1 MRLTQIRLA
10 GFKSFVDPTGLQ
22 FTRQRVGIVGPNGCG
37 KSNLIDAVRWV
48 LGESKASEL
57 RGESMHDVIFN
68 GSASRKP
75 AGRSSVEL
83 IFDNSLGRLGG
94 PWGRFAELSVKRV
107 LARDGQSSYTIN
119 GQSVRRKDVY
129 DIFLGT
135 GLGPR
140 AYAIIGQ
147 GMISRV
153 IESRPEELRV
163 FLEEAAG
170 VSKYRER
177 RKETEHRLADARE
190 NLARVDD
197 IRLELEKRVEVLS
210 AQASVAEKYN
220 QLTSTKRTRQTV
232 LLAVRSS
239 ELQHAQRRY
248 SAERLEAE
256 KLLEA
261 VRTQQAA
268 LLREREVLDARYV
281 ELQANLQ
288 SVQASVF
295 ELNTAVARRET
306 EDRSLTQIRDRSIA
320 LQSEARESLE
330 QIQSQYQRSI
340 SALKEAQASL
350 ETIRSELA
358 KRLSDRDTARQAVR
372 PIEEAVEELG
382 NQLSESKATLAAADA
397 DIRGIATR
405 IQETSGRELQ
415 LKGRLE
421 ELQQQRQQLEKLDES
436 ALSAIRQQHAEA
448 LELAELAGADHRT
461 LVDRVAQAD
470 QSVVQARAQVQQ
482 TTLALEKSRASLA
495 ANTEALQKVSARE
508 QLTGWLE
515 EQALTEAKAVWSELS
530 VRPGS
535 ERAIEAAL
543 GDRLSALGIEASALE
558 SLLRSAEPPSRIGL
572 HWSDSVAGLS
582 NAAEPDDALSQ
593 EIQGEGPVADRC
605 RQWLKGFRRA
615 DSFRQAAE
623 NRGRLAEGE
632 FWVSPEGHII
642 RPGELRFFAKDS
654 PDSGVLKLKAKVES
668 LERDCRRQEL
678 SAQEALDLLSRREDT
693 HQALRRQAANAQ
705 ETESRARQRVHELEL
720 AQLKLTQKAERL
732 QAKEKDLHDAEAR
745 LNDEADQ
752 LSQRMET
759 LQAEQKTASEAAD
772 QLRDSLAQIQA
783 RLDQSGQRLQLA
795 RQSLLEKDSVLQ
807 ESLLAERSLKERC
820 SGLQEAV
827 ASLEQRGSETEE
839 QLSRLSEELED
850 AVSQLAQ
857 SSLQSLLAERV
868 AREASLGQA
877 RQLAEQAADVLRQ
890 KDEQRL
896 SLERESDPLRERTIQ
911 ADTALAGAQAALEQI
926 SQQISESGLEVDA
939 LIQSWPERM
948 PPPELPS
955 ASSLQA
961 EINRLQRE
969 VDALGAVNLAAL
981 AELEQASERQTFLK
995 AQADDLQGAV
1005 ETLEDAIR
1013 KIDRESRALLQSTY
1027 DTVNDNFGRLFPT
1040 LFGGGEARLVL
1051 TGEEILDS
1059 GIQVMA
1065 QPPGKKNTTIHLLSG
1080 GEKTL
1085 TAIALVF
1092 ALFQLNPAPFCLL
1105 DEVDAPLDD
1114 PNTERLCRL
1123 IEKMSEATQFIFITH
1138 NKISMELAE
1147 HLVGVTMQE
1156 QGVSR
1161 LVAVDLDM
1169 ASSFVRDAA

>member
-22 FTRQRVGIVGPNGCG
+22 LTRQRVGIVGPNGCG
-37 KSNLIDAVRWV
+37 KSNVIDAVRWV

-68 GSASRKP
+68 GSGSRKP
-75 AGRSSVEL
+75 AGRASVEL

-177 RKETEHRLADARE
+177 RKETEHRLSDARE
-190 NLARVDD
+190 NLARVED

-210 AQASVAEKYN
+210 AQAAVAEQYN
-220 QLTSTKRTRQTV
+220 SLTSTKRTRQTL

-239 ELQHAQRRY
+239 ELQHSQRR
-248 SAERLEAE
+248 SLADRLEAE
-256 KLLEA
+256 KLLESIRA
-261 VRTQQAA
+261 KQAN
-268 LLREREVLDARYV
+268 LLREREGLDARYV
-281 ELQANLQ
+281 ELQDTLQ

-295 ELNTAVARRET
+295 ELNTVIARREA
-306 EDRSLTQIRDRSIA
+306 EDHSLTQIRDRSIA

-330 QIQSQYQRSI
+330 QIRGEHQRSMT
-340 SALKEAQASL
+340 SLREAQASL

-372 PIEEAVEELG
+372 PIEEAVEELN
-382 NQLSESKATLAAADA
+382 NQLSESKATLAASDA
-397 DIRGIATR
+397 DIRGITTR
-405 IQETSGRELQ
+405 IQETSARQLQ

-421 ELQQQRQQLEKLDES
+421 DLRQQSQQLEKLDES
-436 ALSAIRQQHAEA
+436 ALGSIRQQHAEA

-461 LVDRVAQAD
+461 LVDRVTQAD

-482 TTLALEKSRASLA
+482 TTLELEKSRASLS
-495 ANTEALQKVSARE
+495 ANMEALQKVSARE
-508 QLTGWLE
+508 RLTDWLE
-515 EQALTEAKAVWSELS
+515 AQSLSNAKAVWSELS

-558 SLLRSAEPPSRIGL
+558 GLLRSEEPPSRIGL
-572 HWSDSVAGLS
+572 HWLEASEVSPNGS
-582 NAAEPDDALSQ
+582 EPADALSK
-593 EIQGEGPVADRC
+593 EIQGEGAVADRC
-605 RQWLKGFRRA
+605 RSWLKGYRRA
-615 DSFRQAAE
+615 ESFRQAVE
-623 NRGRLAEGE
+623 NRARLLEGE
-632 FWVSPEGHII
+632 FWVSPEGH
-642 RPGELRFFAKDS
+642 RVRSGELLFFVKDS
-654 PDSGVLKLKAKVES
+654 ADSGVLELKAKVEA
-668 LERDCRRQEL
+668 LDRDCRRQEL
-678 SAQEALDLLSRREDT
+678 SAQEALDLLSRREDAL
-693 HQALRRQAANAQ
+693 QGLRRQAVNAQ
-705 ETESRARQRVHELEL
+705 ETEARARQRVHELEL
-720 AQLKLTQKAERL
+720 AQLKLTEKAERL
-732 QAKEKDLHDAEAR
+732 QAKEKDLRDAEVR

-752 LSQRMET
+752 LAQRIES
-759 LQAEQKTASEAAD
+759 LQSEQKAAHQAAD
-772 QLRDSLAQIQA
+772 QLRDSLAQLQS
-783 RLDQSGQRLQLA
+783 RLDQSSQRLQLA

-807 ESLLAERSLKERC
+807 ESLLSERSLKERC
-820 SGLQEAV
+820 SGLQEA
-827 ASLEQRGSETEE
+827 ASSLDQRRRETEE
-839 QLSRLSEELED
+839 SLSRLSQELEE

-857 SSLQSLLAERV
+857 STLQSLLAERV
-868 AREASLGQA
+868 EREASLSQA
-877 RQLAEQAADVLRQ
+877 RQSAEEAAEVLRH
-890 KDEQRL
+890 KDEERL
-896 SLERESDPLRERTIQ
+896 GLERESEPIRERMIQ

-926 SQQISESGLEVDA
+926 SQQILESGLEVDA
-939 LIQSWPERM
+939 LIQTWPDQM
-948 PPPELPS
+948 PPPELPK
-955 ASSLQA
+955 AASLQA

-969 VDALGAVNLAAL
+969 IDALGAVNLAAL
-981 AELEQASERQTFLK
+981 AELEQAKERQTFLQ
-995 AQADDLQGAV
+995 AQANDLQGAV

-1013 KIDRESRALLQSTY
+1013 KIDRESRAILQSTY

-1114 PNTERLCRL
+1114 PNTERLSRL

>member
-1 MRLTQIRLA
+1 
-10 GFKSFVDPTGLQ
+10 
-22 FTRQRVGIVGPNGCG
+22 
-37 KSNLIDAVRWV
+37 
-48 LGESKASEL
+48 
-57 RGESMHDVIFN
+57 
-68 GSASRKP
+68 
-75 AGRSSVEL
+75 
-83 IFDNSLGRLGG
+83 
-94 PWGRFAELSVKRV
+94 
-107 LARDGQSSYTIN
+107 
-119 GQSVRRKDVY
+119 
-129 DIFLGT
+129 
-135 GLGPR
+135 
-140 AYAIIGQ
+140 
-147 GMISRV
+147 
-153 IESRPEELRV
+153 
-163 FLEEAAG
+163 
-170 VSKYRER
+170 
-177 RKETEHRLADARE
+177 
-190 NLARVDD
+190 
-197 IRLELEKRVEVLS
+197 
-210 AQASVAEKYN
+210 
-220 QLTSTKRTRQTV
+220 
-232 LLAVRSS
+232 
-239 ELQHAQRRY
+239 
-248 SAERLEAE
+248 
-256 KLLEA
+256 
-261 VRTQQAA
+261 
-268 LLREREVLDARYV
+268 
-281 ELQANLQ
+281 
-288 SVQASVF
+288 
-295 ELNTAVARRET
+295 
-306 EDRSLTQIRDRSIA
+306 
-320 LQSEARESLE
+320 SLE
-330 QIQSQYQRSI
+330 QIQSEYQRSTA
-340 SALKEAQASL
+340 ALKEAQASL

-372 PIEEAVEELG
+372 PIEEAVEELS
-382 NQLSESKATLAAADA
+382 NQLSESKATLAASDA

-405 IQETSGRELQ
+405 IQETSARQLQ

-421 ELQQQRQQLEKLDES
+421 DLRQQSQQLEKLDES
-436 ALSAIRQQHAEA
+436 ALGAIRQQHAEA

-461 LVDRVAQAD
+461 LIDRVTQAD
-470 QSVVQARAQVQQ
+470 KLVVQARVQVQQ
-482 TTLALEKSRASLA
+482 TTLELEKSRASLA
-495 ANTEALQKVSARE
+495 ANVEALQKVSARE
-508 QLTGWLE
+508 RLTDWLE
-515 EQALTEAKAVWSELS
+515 EQSLTNAKAVWSELS

-543 GDRLSALGIEASALE
+543 GDRLSALGIEASTLE

-572 HWSDSVAGLS
+572 HWPETAGS
-582 NAAEPDDALSQ
+582 QTKGAEPEDALAR
-593 EIQGEGPVADRC
+593 EIQGEGVVADRC

-615 DSFRQAAE
+615 DSFRQAVE
-623 NRGRLAEGE
+623 NRGALADNEY
-632 FWVSPEGHII
+632 WVSPEGHIL

-654 PDSGVLKLKAKVES
+654 ADSGVLELKAKVEA
-668 LERDCRRQEL
+668 LDRDCRRQEL
-678 SAQEALDLLSRREDT
+678 SAQESLDLLSRREDT
-693 HQALRRQAANAQ
+693 LQGLRRQATIAQ
-705 ETESRARQRVHELEL
+705 ETEAKARQRVHELEL
-720 AQLKLTQKAERL
+720 AQLKLTEKAERL
-732 QAKEKDLHDAEAR
+732 QAKEKDLQDAGAR

-752 LSQRMET
+752 LAQRVES
-759 LQAEQKTASEAAD
+759 LQAEQRTALQAAD
-772 QLRDSLAQIQA
+772 QLRESLAQLQA
-783 RLDQSGQRLQLA
+783 RLDQSGHRLQSA

-820 SGLQEAV
+820 SGLQEAA
-827 ASLEQRGSETEE
+827 ASLDKRRLETEE
-839 QLSRLSEELED
+839 QLSRLSTELED

-868 AREASLGQA
+868 EREASLGQA
-877 RQLAEQAADVLRQ
+877 RQLAEEAAEVLRH
-890 KDEQRL
+890 KDEERL
-896 SLERESDPLRERTIQ
+896 TLERESDPIRERMIQ
-911 ADTALAGAQAALEQI
+911 ADTALAGSQAALEQI
-926 SQQISESGLEVDA
+926 DQQILESGLEVDA
-939 LIQSWPERM
+939 LIQSWPDRM
-948 PPPELPS
+948 PPPELPK

-969 VDALGAVNLAAL
+969 IDALGAVNLAAL
-981 AELEQASERQTFLK
+981 AELEQANERQTFLK

-1114 PNTERLCRL
+1114 PNTERLSRL

>member
-22 FTRQRVGIVGPNGCG
+22 LTRQRVGIVGPNGCG
-37 KSNLIDAVRWV
+37 KSNVIDAVRWV

-68 GSASRKP
+68 GSGSRKP
-75 AGRSSVEL
+75 AGRASVEL

-190 NLARVDD
+190 NLARVED

-210 AQASVAEKYN
+210 AQAAVAEQYN
-220 QLTSTKRTRQTV
+220 DLTSTKRNRQTV

-239 ELQHAQRRY
+239 ELQHSQRRY
-248 SAERLEAE
+248 STERLEAE
-256 KLLEA
+256 KLLESI
-261 VRTQQAA
+261 RSKQAA
-268 LLREREVLDARYV
+268 LLREREELDARYV

-295 ELNTAVARRET
+295 ELNTSIARREA
-306 EDRSLTQIRDRSIA
+306 EDHSLTQIRDRSIA
-320 LQSEARESLE
+320 LQSEARASLE
-330 QIQSQYQRSI
+330 QIQNDHERST
-340 SALKEAQASL
+340 SALKEAQESL

-372 PIEEAVEELG
+372 PVEEVVEELS
-382 NQLSESKATLAAADA
+382 NQLSESKATLAASDA
-397 DIRGIATR
+397 DIRGITTR
-405 IQETSGRELQ
+405 IQETSARQLQ

-421 ELQQQRQQLEKLDES
+421 DLRQQSQQLEKLDES
-436 ALSAIRQQHAEA
+436 ALTAIRQQHAEA

-461 LVDRVAQAD
+461 LIDRVAQAD
-470 QSVVQARAQVQQ
+470 QAVIQARAQVQQ
-482 TTLALEKSRASLA
+482 TTLELEKSRASLA
-495 ANTEALQKVSARE
+495 ANIEALQKVSARE
-508 QLTGWLE
+508 RLTDWLE
-515 EQALTEAKAVWSELS
+515 ERALTSAKAVWSELS

-558 SLLRSAEPPSRIGL
+558 SLLRAAEPPSRIGL
-572 HWSDSVAGLS
+572 HWSEPQGVQSKLS
-582 NAAEPDDALSQ
+582 EATDALSLD
-593 EIQGEGPVADRC
+593 IQGEGAVADRC

-615 DSFRQAAE
+615 DSFRQAVE
-623 NRGRLAEGE
+623 NRGQLSEGE

-642 RPGELRFFAKDS
+642 RAGELRFFAKDS
-654 PDSGVLKLKAKVES
+654 ADSGVLELKAKVES
-668 LERDCRRQEL
+668 LDRDCRRQEL

-693 HQALRRQAANAQ
+693 LQGLRRQASNAQ
-705 ETESRARQRVHELEL
+705 ETEAKARQRVHELEL
-720 AQLKLTQKAERL
+720 AQLKLTEKAERL
-732 QAKEKDLHDAEAR
+732 LAKEKDLHDAEAR
-745 LNDEADQ
+745 LTDEADQ
-752 LSQRMET
+752 LAQRIES
-759 LQAEQKTASEAAD
+759 LQAEQKTALQAAD
-772 QLRDSLAQIQA
+772 QLRESLAQLQT
-783 RLDQSGQRLQLA
+783 RLDQSAQRLQSA

-820 SGLQEAV
+820 SGLQEAAV
-827 ASLEQRGSETEE
+827 KLDQRRRETEE
-839 QLSRLSEELED
+839 QLSRLSTELED
-850 AVSQLAQ
+850 AVSKLAQ

-868 AREASLGQA
+868 EREASLAQA
-877 RQLAEQAADVLRQ
+877 RSVADEAAEALRH
-890 KDEQRL
+890 KDEERL
-896 SLERESDPLRERTIQ
+896 TLERESDPIRERMIQ

-926 SQQISESGLEVDA
+926 SQQILESGLEVDE
-939 LIQSWPERM
+939 LIQSWPDQM
-948 PPPELPS
+948 PPPELPK
-955 ASSLQA
+955 ASNLQA

-969 VDALGAVNLAAL
+969 IDALGAVNLAAL
-981 AELEQASERQTFLK
+981 AELEQANERQTFLR

-1114 PNTERLCRL
+1114 PNTERLSRL

>member
-22 FTRQRVGIVGPNGCG
+22 LTRQRVGIVGPNGCG
-37 KSNLIDAVRWV
+37 KSNVIDAVRWV

-75 AGRSSVEL
+75 AGRASVEL

-177 RKETEHRLADARE
+177 RKETEHRLSDARE
-190 NLARVDD
+190 NLERVED
-197 IRLELEKRVEVLS
+197 IRLELEKRVEVLA
-210 AQASVAEKYN
+210 AQAAVAEQYN
-220 QLTSTKRTRQTV
+220 ELTSTKRTRQTV

-239 ELQHAQRRY
+239 ELQHSQRRY
-248 SAERLEAE
+248 SAERLESE
-256 KLLEA
+256 RLLESIRA
-261 VRTQQAA
+261 KQAS
-268 LLREREVLDARYV
+268 LLREREGLDARYV

-295 ELNTAVARRET
+295 ELNTAIARREA

-330 QIQSQYQRSI
+330 QIQSEYQRSTA
-340 SALKEAQASL
+340 ALKEAQASL

-372 PIEEAVEELG
+372 PIEEAVEELS
-382 NQLSESKATLAAADA
+382 NQLSESKATLAASDA

-405 IQETSGRELQ
+405 IQETSARQLQ

-421 ELQQQRQQLEKLDES
+421 DLRQQSQQLEKLDES
-436 ALSAIRQQHAEA
+436 ALGAIRQQHAEA

-461 LVDRVAQAD
+461 LIDRVTQAD
-470 QSVVQARAQVQQ
+470 KSVVQARAQVQQ
-482 TTLALEKSRASLA
+482 TTLELEKSRASLA
-495 ANTEALQKVSARE
+495 ANVEALQKVSARE
-508 QLTGWLE
+508 RLTDWLE
-515 EQALTEAKAVWSELS
+515 EQSLTNAKAVWSELS

-543 GDRLSALGIEASALE
+543 GDRLSALGIEASTLE

-572 HWSDSVAGLS
+572 HWPETAGS
-582 NAAEPDDALSQ
+582 QTKGAEPEDALAR
-593 EIQGEGPVADRC
+593 EIQGEGVVADRC

-615 DSFRQAAE
+615 DSFRQAVE
-623 NRGRLAEGE
+623 NRGALADNEY
-632 FWVSPEGHII
+632 WVSPEGHIL

-654 PDSGVLKLKAKVES
+654 ADSGVLELKAKVEA
-668 LERDCRRQEL
+668 LDRDCRRQEL
-678 SAQEALDLLSRREDT
+678 SAQESLDLLSRREDT
-693 HQALRRQAANAQ
+693 LQGLRRQATNAQ
-705 ETESRARQRVHELEL
+705 ETEAKARQRVHELEL
-720 AQLKLTQKAERL
+720 AQLKLTEKAERL
-732 QAKEKDLHDAEAR
+732 QAKEKDLQDAGAR

-752 LSQRMET
+752 LAQRVES
-759 LQAEQKTASEAAD
+759 LQAEQRRALQAAD
-772 QLRDSLAQIQA
+772 QLRESLAQLQA
-783 RLDQSGQRLQLA
+783 RLDQSGQRLQSA

-820 SGLQEAV
+820 SGLQEAA
-827 ASLEQRGSETEE
+827 ASLDKRRLETEE
-839 QLSRLSEELED
+839 QLSRLSTELED

-868 AREASLGQA
+868 EREASLGQA
-877 RQLAEQAADVLRQ
+877 RQLAEEAAEVLRH
-890 KDEQRL
+890 KDEERL
-896 SLERESDPLRERTIQ
+896 TLERESDPIRERMIQ
-911 ADTALAGAQAALEQI
+911 ADTALAGSQAALEQI
-926 SQQISESGLEVDA
+926 DQQILESGLEVDA
-939 LIQSWPERM
+939 LIQSWPDRM
-948 PPPELPS
+948 PPPELPK

-969 VDALGAVNLAAL
+969 IDALGAVNLAAL
-981 AELEQASERQTFLK
+981 AELEQANERQ
-995 AQADDLQGAV
+995 
-1005 ETLEDAIR
+1005 
-1013 KIDRESRALLQSTY
+1013 
-1027 DTVNDNFGRLFPT
+1027 
-1040 LFGGGEARLVL
+1040 
-1051 TGEEILDS
+1051 
-1059 GIQVMA
+1059 
-1065 QPPGKKNTTIHLLSG
+1065 
-1080 GEKTL
+1080 
-1085 TAIALVF
+1085 
-1092 ALFQLNPAPFCLL
+1092 
-1105 DEVDAPLDD
+1105 
-1114 PNTERLCRL
+1114 
-1123 IEKMSEATQFIFITH
+1123 
-1138 NKISMELAE
+1138 
-1147 HLVGVTMQE
+1147 
-1156 QGVSR
+1156 
-1161 LVAVDLDM
+1161 
-1169 ASSFVRDAA
+1169 

>member
-22 FTRQRVGIVGPNGCG
+22 LTRQRVGIVGPNGCG
-37 KSNLIDAVRWV
+37 KSNVIDAVRWV

-68 GSASRKP
+68 GSGSRKP
-75 AGRSSVEL
+75 AGRASVEL

-190 NLARVDD
+190 NLARVED

-210 AQASVAEKYN
+210 AQAAVAEQYN
-220 QLTSTKRTRQTV
+220 DLTSTKRNRQTV

-239 ELQHAQRRY
+239 ALQHSQRRY
-248 SAERLEAE
+248 STDRLEAE
-256 KLLEA
+256 KLLESI
-261 VRTQQAA
+261 RSKQAA
-268 LLREREVLDARYV
+268 LLREREELDARYV

-295 ELNTAVARRET
+295 ELNTSIARREA
-306 EDRSLTQIRDRSIA
+306 EDHSLTQIRDRSIA
-320 LQSEARESLE
+320 LQSEARASLE
-330 QIQSQYQRSI
+330 QIQNDHERST
-340 SALKEAQASL
+340 SALKEAQESL

-372 PIEEAVEELG
+372 PVEEVVEELS
-382 NQLSESKATLAAADA
+382 NQLSESKAILAASDA
-397 DIRGIATR
+397 DIRGITTR
-405 IQETSGRELQ
+405 IQETSARQLQ

-421 ELQQQRQQLEKLDES
+421 DLRQQSQQLEKLDES
-436 ALSAIRQQHAEA
+436 ALTAIRQQHAEA

-461 LVDRVAQAD
+461 LIDRVAQAD
-470 QSVVQARAQVQQ
+470 QAVIQARAQVQQ
-482 TTLALEKSRASLA
+482 TTLELEKSRASLA
-495 ANTEALQKVSARE
+495 ANIEALQKVSARE
-508 QLTGWLE
+508 RLTDWLE
-515 EQALTEAKAVWSELS
+515 ERALTSAKAVWSELS

-558 SLLRSAEPPSRIGL
+558 SLLRAAEPPSRIGL
-572 HWSDSVAGLS
+572 HWSEPQGVQSKLS
-582 NAAEPDDALSQ
+582 EATDALSLD
-593 EIQGEGPVADRC
+593 IQGEGAVADRC

-615 DSFRQAAE
+615 DSFRQAVE
-623 NRGRLAEGE
+623 NRGQLSEGE

-642 RPGELRFFAKDS
+642 RAGELRFFAKDS
-654 PDSGVLKLKAKVES
+654 ADSGVLELKAKVES
-668 LERDCRRQEL
+668 LDRDCRRQEL

-693 HQALRRQAANAQ
+693 LQGLRRQASNAQ
-705 ETESRARQRVHELEL
+705 ETEAKARQRVHELEL
-720 AQLKLTQKAERL
+720 AQLKLTEKAERL
-732 QAKEKDLHDAEAR
+732 LAKEKDLHDAEAR
-745 LNDEADQ
+745 LTDEADQ
-752 LSQRMET
+752 LAQRIES
-759 LQAEQKTASEAAD
+759 LQAEQKTALQAAD
-772 QLRDSLAQIQA
+772 QLRESLAQLQT
-783 RLDQSGQRLQLA
+783 RLDQSAQRLQSA

-820 SGLQEAV
+820 SGLQEAAV
-827 ASLEQRGSETEE
+827 KLDQRRRETEE
-839 QLSRLSEELED
+839 QLSRLSTELED
-850 AVSQLAQ
+850 AVSKLAQ

-868 AREASLGQA
+868 EREASLAQA
-877 RQLAEQAADVLRQ
+877 RSVADEAAEALRH
-890 KDEQRL
+890 KDEERL
-896 SLERESDPLRERTIQ
+896 TLERESDPIRERMIQ

-926 SQQISESGLEVDA
+926 SQQILESGLEVDE
-939 LIQSWPERM
+939 LIQSWPDQM
-948 PPPELPS
+948 PPPELPK
-955 ASSLQA
+955 ASNLQA

-969 VDALGAVNLAAL
+969 IDALGAVNLAAL
-981 AELEQASERQTFLK
+981 AELEQANERQTFLR

-1114 PNTERLCRL
+1114 PNTERLSRL

>member
-1 MRLTQIRLA
+1 
-10 GFKSFVDPTGLQ
+10 
-22 FTRQRVGIVGPNGCG
+22 
-37 KSNLIDAVRWV
+37 
-48 LGESKASEL
+48 
-57 RGESMHDVIFN
+57 
-68 GSASRKP
+68 
-75 AGRSSVEL
+75 
-83 IFDNSLGRLGG
+83 
-94 PWGRFAELSVKRV
+94 
-107 LARDGQSSYTIN
+107 
-119 GQSVRRKDVY
+119 
-129 DIFLGT
+129 
-135 GLGPR
+135 
-140 AYAIIGQ
+140 
-147 GMISRV
+147 
-153 IESRPEELRV
+153 
-163 FLEEAAG
+163 
-170 VSKYRER
+170 
-177 RKETEHRLADARE
+177 
-190 NLARVDD
+190 
-197 IRLELEKRVEVLS
+197 
-210 AQASVAEKYN
+210 
-220 QLTSTKRTRQTV
+220 
-232 LLAVRSS
+232 AVRSS
-239 ELQHAQRRY
+239 ELQHSQRRY
-248 SAERLEAE
+248 SAERLESE
-256 KLLEA
+256 RLLESIRA
-261 VRTQQAA
+261 KQAS
-268 LLREREVLDARYV
+268 LLREREGLDARYV

-295 ELNTAVARRET
+295 ELNTAIARREA

-330 QIQSQYQRSI
+330 QIQSEYQRSTA
-340 SALKEAQASL
+340 ALKEAQASL

-372 PIEEAVEELG
+372 PIEEAVEELS
-382 NQLSESKATLAAADA
+382 NQLSESKATLAASDA
-397 DIRGIATR
+397 AIRGIATR
-405 IQETSGRELQ
+405 SQEPSARQLQ

-421 ELQQQRQQLEKLDES
+421 DLRQQSQQLEKLDES
-436 ALSAIRQQHAEA
+436 ALGAIRQQHAEA

-461 LVDRVAQAD
+461 LIDRVTQAD
-470 QSVVQARAQVQQ
+470 KSVVQARAQVQQ
-482 TTLALEKSRASLA
+482 TTLELEKSRASLA
-495 ANTEALQKVSARE
+495 ANVEALQKVSARE
-508 QLTGWLE
+508 RLTDWLE
-515 EQALTEAKAVWSELS
+515 EQSLTNAKAVWSELS

-543 GDRLSALGIEASALE
+543 GDRLSALGIEASTLE

-572 HWSDSVAGLS
+572 HWLETAGS
-582 NAAEPDDALSQ
+582 QSKGAEPEDALAR
-593 EIQGEGPVADRC
+593 EIQGEGVVADRC

-615 DSFRQAAE
+615 DSFRQAVE
-623 NRGRLAEGE
+623 NRGALADNEY
-632 FWVSPEGHII
+632 WVSPEGHIL

-654 PDSGVLKLKAKVES
+654 ADSGVLELKAKVEA
-668 LERDCRRQEL
+668 LDRDCRRQEL
-678 SAQEALDLLSRREDT
+678 SAQESLDLLSRREDNL
-693 HQALRRQAANAQ
+693 QGLRRQATNAQ
-705 ETESRARQRVHELEL
+705 ETEAKARQRVHELEL
-720 AQLKLTQKAERL
+720 AQLKLTEKAERL
-732 QAKEKDLHDAEAR
+732 QAKEKDLQDAGAR

-752 LSQRMET
+752 LAQRVES
-759 LQAEQKTASEAAD
+759 LQAEQRRALQAAD
-772 QLRDSLAQIQA
+772 QLRESLAQLQA
-783 RLDQSGQRLQLA
+783 RLDQSGQRLQSA

-820 SGLQEAV
+820 SGLQEAA
-827 ASLEQRGSETEE
+827 ASLDKRRLETEE
-839 QLSRLSEELED
+839 QLSRLSTELED
-850 AVSQLAQ
+850 AVSQLAP

-868 AREASLGQA
+868 EREASLGQA
-877 RQLAEQAADVLRQ
+877 RQLAEEAAEVLRH
-890 KDEQRL
+890 KDEERL
-896 SLERESDPLRERTIQ
+896 TLERESDPIRERMIQ
-911 ADTALAGAQAALEQI
+911 ADTALAGSQAALEQI
-926 SQQISESGLEVDA
+926 DQQILESGLEVDA
-939 LIQSWPERM
+939 LIQSWPDRM
-948 PPPELPS
+948 PPPELPK

-969 VDALGAVNLAAL
+969 IDALGAVNLAAL
-981 AELEQASERQTFLK
+981 AELEQANERQAFLK

-1114 PNTERLCRL
+1114 PNTERLSRL

>member
-22 FTRQRVGIVGPNGCG
+22 LTRQRVGIVGPNGCG
-37 KSNLIDAVRWV
+37 KSNVIDAVRWV

-68 GSASRKP
+68 GSGSRKP
-75 AGRSSVEL
+75 AGRASVEL

-190 NLARVDD
+190 NLARVED
-197 IRLELEKRVEVLS
+197 IRLELEKRIEVLS
-210 AQASVAEKYN
+210 AQAAVAEQYN
-220 QLTSTKRTRQTV
+220 DLTSTKRTRQTV

-239 ELQHAQRRY
+239 ELQHSQRRY
-248 SAERLEAE
+248 STERLEAE
-256 KLLEA
+256 KHLESI
-261 VRTQQAA
+261 RSKQAT
-268 LLREREVLDARYV
+268 LLRQREELDVRYV
-281 ELQANLQ
+281 GLQANLQ
-288 SVQASVF
+288 SIQASVF
-295 ELNTAVARRET
+295 ELNTSIARREA
-306 EDRSLTQIRDRSIA
+306 EDHSLTKIRDRSIA
-320 LQSEARESLE
+320 LQSEARASLE
-330 QIQSQYQRSI
+330 QIQNDHERST
-340 SALKEAQASL
+340 SALKEAQESL

-372 PIEEAVEELG
+372 PVEEAVEELS
-382 NQLSESKATLAAADA
+382 NQLSESKATLAASDA
-397 DIRGIATR
+397 DSRGITTR
-405 IQETSGRELQ
+405 IQETSARQLQ
-415 LKGRLE
+415 LKGRLDD
-421 ELQQQRQQLEKLDES
+421 LQQQSQQLEKLDES
-436 ALSAIRQQHAEA
+436 ALTAIRRQHAEA

-461 LVDRVAQAD
+461 LIDRVAQAD
-470 QSVVQARAQVQQ
+470 QAVIQARAQVQQ
-482 TTLALEKSRASLA
+482 TTLELEKSRASLA
-495 ANTEALQKVSARE
+495 ANIEALQKVSARE
-508 QLTGWLE
+508 RLTDWLE
-515 EQALTEAKAVWSELS
+515 ERALTSAKAVWSVLS

-558 SLLRSAEPPSRIGL
+558 LLLRAAEPPSRIGL
-572 HWSDSVAGLS
+572 HWSEPQGVQSKLS
-582 NAAEPDDALSQ
+582 EPTDALSLD
-593 EIQGEGPVADRC
+593 IQGEGAVADRC
-605 RQWLKGFRRA
+605 RQWLTGFRRA
-615 DSFRQAAE
+615 DSFRQAVE
-623 NRGRLAEGE
+623 NRRQLSEGE

-642 RPGELRFFAKDS
+642 RAGELRFFAKDS
-654 PDSGVLKLKAKVES
+654 ADSGVLELKAKVES
-668 LERDCRRQEL
+668 LDRDCRRQEL

-693 HQALRRQAANAQ
+693 LQGLRRQASNAQ
-705 ETESRARQRVHELEL
+705 ETEAKARQRVHELEL
-720 AQLKLTQKAERL
+720 AQLKLTEKAERL
-732 QAKEKDLHDAEAR
+732 LAKEKDLHDAEAR

-752 LSQRMET
+752 LAQRIES
-759 LQAEQKTASEAAD
+759 LQADQKTALQAAD
-772 QLRDSLAQIQA
+772 QLRESLAQLQA
-783 RLDQSGQRLQLA
+783 RLDQSAQRLQSA

-820 SGLQEAV
+820 SRLQEA
-827 ASLEQRGSETEE
+827 AANFDQRRRETEE
-839 QLSRLSEELED
+839 QLSRLSSELED
-850 AVSQLAQ
+850 AVSKLAQ

-868 AREASLGQA
+868 EREASLAQA
-877 RQLAEQAADVLRQ
+877 RSVADEAAEALRH
-890 KDEQRL
+890 KDEERL
-896 SLERESDPLRERTIQ
+896 TLERESDPIRERMIQ

-926 SQQISESGLEVDA
+926 SQQILESGLEVDE
-939 LIQSWPERM
+939 LIQSWPDRM
-948 PPPELPS
+948 PPPELPK
-955 ASSLQA
+955 ASNLQVD
-961 EINRLQRE
+961 INRLQRE
-969 VDALGAVNLAAL
+969 IDALGAVNLAAL
-981 AELEQASERQTFLK
+981 VELEQASERQTFLR

-1065 QPPGKKNTTIHLLSG
+1065 QPPGKKNTTIYLLSG

-1114 PNTERLCRL
+1114 PNTERLSRL

-1156 QGVSR
+1156 RGVSR

>member
-22 FTRQRVGIVGPNGCG
+22 LTRQRVGIVGPNGCG
-37 KSNLIDAVRWV
+37 KSNVIDAVRWV

-68 GSASRKP
+68 GSGSRKP
-75 AGRSSVEL
+75 AGRASVEL

-190 NLARVDD
+190 NLARVED

-210 AQASVAEKYN
+210 AQAAVAEQYYD
-220 QLTSTKRTRQTV
+220 LTSTKRTRQTV

-239 ELQHAQRRY
+239 ELQHSQRRY
-248 SAERLEAE
+248 STERLEAE
-256 KLLEA
+256 KLLESI
-261 VRTQQAA
+261 RSKQAA
-268 LLREREVLDARYV
+268 LLRERGELDARYV
-281 ELQANLQ
+281 ELQTNLQ

-295 ELNTAVARRET
+295 ELNTSIARREA
-306 EDRSLTQIRDRSIA
+306 EDHSLTQIRDRSIA
-320 LQSEARESLE
+320 LQSEARASLE
-330 QIQSQYQRSI
+330 QIQTDHERST
-340 SALKEAQASL
+340 SALKEAQESL

-358 KRLSDRDTARQAVR
+358 KRLSDRDTAGQAVR
-372 PIEEAVEELG
+372 PVEEAVEELS
-382 NQLSESKATLAAADA
+382 NQLSESKATLAASDA
-397 DIRGIATR
+397 DIRGITMR
-405 IQETSGRELQ
+405 IQETSARQLQ

-421 ELQQQRQQLEKLDES
+421 DLRQQSQQLEKLDES
-436 ALSAIRQQHAEA
+436 ALTAIRQQHAEA

-461 LVDRVAQAD
+461 LIDRVAQAD
-470 QSVVQARAQVQQ
+470 QAVIQARAQVQQ
-482 TTLALEKSRASLA
+482 TTLELEKSRASLA
-495 ANTEALQKVSARE
+495 ANIEALQKISARE
-508 QLTGWLE
+508 RLTDWIE
-515 EQALTEAKAVWSELS
+515 ERALTSAKAVWSELS

-558 SLLRSAEPPSRIGL
+558 SLLRAAEPPSRIGL
-572 HWSDSVAGLS
+572 HWSEAQGAQSKLS
-582 NAAEPDDALSQ
+582 EPTDALSLD
-593 EIQGEGPVADRC
+593 IQGEGTVADLC

-615 DSFRQAAE
+615 DSFRQAVE
-623 NRGRLAEGE
+623 NRGQLSEGE

-642 RPGELRFFAKDS
+642 RAGELRFFAKDS
-654 PDSGVLKLKAKVES
+654 ADSGVLELKTKVES
-668 LERDCRRQEL
+668 LDRDCRRREL
-678 SAQEALDLLSRREDT
+678 SAQELLDLLSRREDML
-693 HQALRRQAANAQ
+693 QGLRRQALNAQ
-705 ETESRARQRVHELEL
+705 ETEAKARQRLHELEL
-720 AQLKLTQKAERL
+720 AQLKLTEKAERL
-732 QAKEKDLHDAEAR
+732 LAKEKDLFDAEAR
-745 LNDEADQ
+745 LNEEADQ
-752 LSQRMET
+752 LAQRIES
-759 LQAEQKTASEAAD
+759 LQAEQKTALQAAD
-772 QLRDSLAQIQA
+772 QLRESLAQLQT
-783 RLDQSGQRLQLA
+783 RLDQSGQRLQSA
-795 RQSLLEKDSVLQ
+795 RQSLLEKDSFLQ

-820 SGLQEAV
+820 SGLQEA
-827 ASLEQRGSETEE
+827 AANLEQRRRETEE
-839 QLSRLSEELED
+839 QLSRLSTELED
-850 AVSQLAQ
+850 AVSKLAL

-868 AREASLGQA
+868 EREASLAQA
-877 RQLAEQAADVLRQ
+877 RSVADEAAEALRH
-890 KDEQRL
+890 KDEERL
-896 SLERESDPLRERTIQ
+896 TLERESDPIRERMIQ

-926 SQQISESGLEVDA
+926 SQQILESGLEVDE
-939 LIQSWPERM
+939 LIQSWPDRM
-948 PPPELPS
+948 PPPELPK
-955 ASSLQA
+955 ASNLQA

-969 VDALGAVNLAAL
+969 IDALGAVNLAAL
-981 AELEQASERQTFLK
+981 AELEQANERQTFLR

-1114 PNTERLCRL
+1114 PNTERLSRL

>member
-22 FTRQRVGIVGPNGCG
+22 LTRQRVGIVGPNGCG
-37 KSNLIDAVRWV
+37 KSNVIDAVRWV

-75 AGRSSVEL
+75 AGRASVEL

-177 RKETEHRLADARE
+177 RKETEHRLSDARE
-190 NLARVDD
+190 NLERVED
-197 IRLELEKRVEVLS
+197 IRLELEKRVEVLA
-210 AQASVAEKYN
+210 AQAAVAEQYN
-220 QLTSTKRTRQTV
+220 ELTSTKRTRQTV

-239 ELQHAQRRY
+239 ELQHSQRRY
-248 SAERLEAE
+248 SAERLESE
-256 KLLEA
+256 RLLESIRA
-261 VRTQQAA
+261 KQAS
-268 LLREREVLDARYV
+268 LLREREGLDARYV

-295 ELNTAVARRET
+295 ELNTAIARREA

-330 QIQSQYQRSI
+330 QIQSEYQRSTA
-340 SALKEAQASL
+340 ALKEAQASL

-372 PIEEAVEELG
+372 PIEEAVEELS
-382 NQLSESKATLAAADA
+382 NQLSESKATLAASDA

-405 IQETSGRELQ
+405 IQETSARQLQ

-421 ELQQQRQQLEKLDES
+421 DLRQQSQQLEKLDES
-436 ALSAIRQQHAEA
+436 ALGAIRQQHAEA

-461 LVDRVAQAD
+461 LIDRVTQAD
-470 QSVVQARAQVQQ
+470 KSVVQARAQVQQ
-482 TTLALEKSRASLA
+482 TTLELEKSRASLA
-495 ANTEALQKVSARE
+495 ANVEALQKVSARE
-508 QLTGWLE
+508 RLTDWLE
-515 EQALTEAKAVWSELS
+515 EQSLTNAKAVWSELS

-543 GDRLSALGIEASALE
+543 GDRLSALGIEASTLE

-572 HWSDSVAGLS
+572 HWPETAGS
-582 NAAEPDDALSQ
+582 QSKGAEPEEALAR
-593 EIQGEGPVADRC
+593 EIPGEGVVADRC

-615 DSFRQAAE
+615 DSFRQAVE
-623 NRGRLAEGE
+623 NRGALADNEY
-632 FWVSPEGHII
+632 WVSPEGHIL

-654 PDSGVLKLKAKVES
+654 ADSGVLELKAKVEA
-668 LERDCRRQEL
+668 LDRDCRRQEL
-678 SAQEALDLLSRREDT
+678 SAQESLDLLSRREDT
-693 HQALRRQAANAQ
+693 LQGLRRQATNAQ
-705 ETESRARQRVHELEL
+705 ETEAKARQRVHELEL
-720 AQLKLTQKAERL
+720 AQLKLTEKAERL
-732 QAKEKDLHDAEAR
+732 QAKEKDLQDAGAR

-752 LSQRMET
+752 LAQRVES
-759 LQAEQKTASEAAD
+759 LQAEQRRALQAAD
-772 QLRDSLAQIQA
+772 QLRESLAQLQA
-783 RLDQSGQRLQLA
+783 RLDQSGQRLQSA

-820 SGLQEAV
+820 SGLQEAA
-827 ASLEQRGSETEE
+827 ASLDKRRLETEE
-839 QLSRLSEELED
+839 QLSRLSTELED

-868 AREASLGQA
+868 EREASLGQA
-877 RQLAEQAADVLRQ
+877 RQLAEEAAEVLRH
-890 KDEQRL
+890 KDEERL
-896 SLERESDPLRERTIQ
+896 TLERESDPIRERMIQ
-911 ADTALAGAQAALEQI
+911 ADTALAGSQAALEQI
-926 SQQISESGLEVDA
+926 DQQILESGLEVDA
-939 LIQSWPERM
+939 LIQSWPDRM
-948 PPPELPS
+948 PPPELPK

-969 VDALGAVNLAAL
+969 IDALGAVNLAAL
-981 AELEQASERQTFLK
+981 AELEQANERQ
-995 AQADDLQGAV
+995 
-1005 ETLEDAIR
+1005 
-1013 KIDRESRALLQSTY
+1013 
-1027 DTVNDNFGRLFPT
+1027 
-1040 LFGGGEARLVL
+1040 
-1051 TGEEILDS
+1051 
-1059 GIQVMA
+1059 
-1065 QPPGKKNTTIHLLSG
+1065 
-1080 GEKTL
+1080 
-1085 TAIALVF
+1085 
-1092 ALFQLNPAPFCLL
+1092 
-1105 DEVDAPLDD
+1105 
-1114 PNTERLCRL
+1114 
-1123 IEKMSEATQFIFITH
+1123 
-1138 NKISMELAE
+1138 
-1147 HLVGVTMQE
+1147 
-1156 QGVSR
+1156 
-1161 LVAVDLDM
+1161 
-1169 ASSFVRDAA
+1169 

>member
-22 FTRQRVGIVGPNGCG
+22 LTRQRVGIVGPNGCG
-37 KSNLIDAVRWV
+37 KSNVIDAVRWV

-75 AGRSSVEL
+75 AGRASVEL

-177 RKETEHRLADARE
+177 RKETEHRLSDARE
-190 NLARVDD
+190 NLERVED
-197 IRLELEKRVEVLS
+197 IRLELEKRVEVLA
-210 AQASVAEKYN
+210 AQAAVAEQYN
-220 QLTSTKRTRQTV
+220 ELTSTKRTRQTV

-239 ELQHAQRRY
+239 ELQHSQRRY
-248 SAERLEAE
+248 SAERLESE
-256 KLLEA
+256 RLLESIRA
-261 VRTQQAA
+261 KQAS
-268 LLREREVLDARYV
+268 LLREREGLDARYV

-295 ELNTAVARRET
+295 ELNTAIARREA

-330 QIQSQYQRSI
+330 QIQSEYQRSTA
-340 SALKEAQASL
+340 ALKEAQASL

-372 PIEEAVEELG
+372 PIEEAVEELS
-382 NQLSESKATLAAADA
+382 NQLSESKATLAASDA

-405 IQETSGRELQ
+405 IQETSARQLQ

-421 ELQQQRQQLEKLDES
+421 DLRQQSQQLEKLDES
-436 ALSAIRQQHAEA
+436 ALGAIRQQHAEA

-461 LVDRVAQAD
+461 LIDRVTQAD
-470 QSVVQARAQVQQ
+470 KSVVQARAQVQQ
-482 TTLALEKSRASLA
+482 TTLELEKSRASLA
-495 ANTEALQKVSARE
+495 ANVEALQKVSARE
-508 QLTGWLE
+508 RLTDWLE
-515 EQALTEAKAVWSELS
+515 EQSLTNAKAVWSELS

-543 GDRLSALGIEASALE
+543 GDRLSALGIEASTLE

-572 HWSDSVAGLS
+572 HWPETAGS
-582 NAAEPDDALSQ
+582 QTKGAEPEDALAR
-593 EIQGEGPVADRC
+593 EIQGEGVVADRC

-615 DSFRQAAE
+615 DSFRQAVE
-623 NRGRLAEGE
+623 NRGALAENE
-632 FWVSPEGHII
+632 YWVSPEGHIL

-654 PDSGVLKLKAKVES
+654 ADSGVLELKAKVEA
-668 LERDCRRQEL
+668 LDRDCRRQEL
-678 SAQEALDLLSRREDT
+678 SAQESLDLLSRREDT
-693 HQALRRQAANAQ
+693 LQGLRRQATNAQ
-705 ETESRARQRVHELEL
+705 ETEAKARQRVHELEL
-720 AQLKLTQKAERL
+720 AQLKLTEKAERL
-732 QAKEKDLHDAEAR
+732 QAKEKDLQDAGAR

-752 LSQRMET
+752 LAQRVES
-759 LQAEQKTASEAAD
+759 LQAEQRRALQAAD
-772 QLRDSLAQIQA
+772 QLRESLAQLQA
-783 RLDQSGQRLQLA
+783 RLDQSGQRLQSA

-820 SGLQEAV
+820 SGLQEAA
-827 ASLEQRGSETEE
+827 ASLDKRRLETEE
-839 QLSRLSEELED
+839 QLSRLSTELED

-868 AREASLGQA
+868 EREASLGQA
-877 RQLAEQAADVLRQ
+877 RQLAEEAAEVLRH
-890 KDEQRL
+890 KDEERL
-896 SLERESDPLRERTIQ
+896 TLERESDPIRERMIQ
-911 ADTALAGAQAALEQI
+911 ADTALAGSQAALEQI
-926 SQQISESGLEVDA
+926 DQQILESGLEVDA
-939 LIQSWPERM
+939 LIQSWPDRM
-948 PPPELPS
+948 PPPELPK

-969 VDALGAVNLAAL
+969 IDALGAVNLAAL
-981 AELEQASERQTFLK
+981 AELEQANERQ
-995 AQADDLQGAV
+995 
-1005 ETLEDAIR
+1005 
-1013 KIDRESRALLQSTY
+1013 
-1027 DTVNDNFGRLFPT
+1027 
-1040 LFGGGEARLVL
+1040 
-1051 TGEEILDS
+1051 
-1059 GIQVMA
+1059 
-1065 QPPGKKNTTIHLLSG
+1065 
-1080 GEKTL
+1080 
-1085 TAIALVF
+1085 
-1092 ALFQLNPAPFCLL
+1092 
-1105 DEVDAPLDD
+1105 
-1114 PNTERLCRL
+1114 
-1123 IEKMSEATQFIFITH
+1123 
-1138 NKISMELAE
+1138 
-1147 HLVGVTMQE
+1147 
-1156 QGVSR
+1156 
-1161 LVAVDLDM
+1161 
-1169 ASSFVRDAA
+1169 

>member
-22 FTRQRVGIVGPNGCG
+22 LTRQRVGIVGPNGCG
-37 KSNLIDAVRWV
+37 KSNVIDAVRWV

-68 GSASRKP
+68 GSGSRKP
-75 AGRSSVEL
+75 AGRASVEL

-190 NLARVDD
+190 NLARVED

-210 AQASVAEKYN
+210 AQAAVAEQYN
-220 QLTSTKRTRQTV
+220 DLTSTKRNRQTV

-239 ELQHAQRRY
+239 ELQHSQRRY
-248 SAERLEAE
+248 STERLEAE
-256 KLLEA
+256 KLLESI
-261 VRTQQAA
+261 RSKQAA
-268 LLREREVLDARYV
+268 LLREREELDARYV

-295 ELNTAVARRET
+295 ELNTSIARREA
-306 EDRSLTQIRDRSIA
+306 EDHSLTQIRDRSIA
-320 LQSEARESLE
+320 LQSEARASLE
-330 QIQSQYQRSI
+330 QIQNDHERST
-340 SALKEAQASL
+340 SALKEAQESL

-372 PIEEAVEELG
+372 PVEEVVEELS
-382 NQLSESKATLAAADA
+382 NQLSESKAILAASDA
-397 DIRGIATR
+397 DIRGITTR
-405 IQETSGRELQ
+405 IQETSARQLQ

-421 ELQQQRQQLEKLDES
+421 DLRQQSQQLEKLDES
-436 ALSAIRQQHAEA
+436 ALTAIRQQHAEA

-461 LVDRVAQAD
+461 LIDRVAQAD
-470 QSVVQARAQVQQ
+470 QAVIQARAQVQQ
-482 TTLALEKSRASLA
+482 TTLELEKSRASLA
-495 ANTEALQKVSARE
+495 ANIEALQKVSARE
-508 QLTGWLE
+508 RLTDWLE
-515 EQALTEAKAVWSELS
+515 ERALTSAKAVWSELS

-558 SLLRSAEPPSRIGL
+558 SLLRAAEPPSRIGL
-572 HWSDSVAGLS
+572 HWSEPQGVQSKLS
-582 NAAEPDDALSQ
+582 EATDALSLD
-593 EIQGEGPVADRC
+593 IQGEGAVADRC

-615 DSFRQAAE
+615 DSFRQAVE
-623 NRGRLAEGE
+623 NRGQLSEGE

-642 RPGELRFFAKDS
+642 RAGELRFFAKDS
-654 PDSGVLKLKAKVES
+654 ADSGVLELKAKVES
-668 LERDCRRQEL
+668 LDRDCRRQEL

-693 HQALRRQAANAQ
+693 LQGLRRQASNAQ
-705 ETESRARQRVHELEL
+705 ETEAKARQRVHELEL
-720 AQLKLTQKAERL
+720 AQLKLTEKAERL
-732 QAKEKDLHDAEAR
+732 LAKEKDLHDAEAR
-745 LNDEADQ
+745 LTDEADQ
-752 LSQRMET
+752 LAQRIES
-759 LQAEQKTASEAAD
+759 LQAEQKTALQAAD
-772 QLRDSLAQIQA
+772 QLRESLAQLQT
-783 RLDQSGQRLQLA
+783 RLDQSAQRLQSA

-820 SGLQEAV
+820 SGLQEAAV
-827 ASLEQRGSETEE
+827 KLDQRRRETEE
-839 QLSRLSEELED
+839 QLSRLSTELED
-850 AVSQLAQ
+850 AVSKLAQ

-868 AREASLGQA
+868 EREASLAQA
-877 RQLAEQAADVLRQ
+877 RSVADEAAEALRH
-890 KDEQRL
+890 KDEERL
-896 SLERESDPLRERTIQ
+896 TLERESDPIRERMIQ

-926 SQQISESGLEVDA
+926 SQQILESGLEVDE
-939 LIQSWPERM
+939 LIQSWPDQM
-948 PPPELPS
+948 PPPELPK
-955 ASSLQA
+955 ASNLQA

-969 VDALGAVNLAAL
+969 IDALGAVNLAAL
-981 AELEQASERQTFLK
+981 AELEQANERQTFLR

-1114 PNTERLCRL
+1114 PNTERLSRL